1 MILRICLLAAAT
13 LPAGA
18 VLLSPAAAWA
28 QVSSDALGTAAI
40 SGRVITK
47 DKKPVARAF
56 VAAHRS
62 SVDGPLKATERRD
75 AMSDAD
81 GRFSIAGLQGGPY
94 IICVAAPRTDLLDP
108 CAWSTPPVIRVA
120 AGGASS
126 GNEIEVESGALVRIR
141 IDDNARLFQP
151 LAKSANTSIQA
162 GIWTESGHYRPVMWE
177 SSDKRGHNYQ
187 VAVPD
192 GLRFKLLLR
201 GQNVAF
207 RDNAGAKLRDDAPPS
222 MVAQKQASSQIHKFS
237 LESPGKP

>member
-1 MILRICLLAAAT
+1 MILRISLLAAGI
-13 LPAGA
+13 LPAG
-18 VLLSPAAAWA
+18 VVFLSPVPARA
-28 QVSSDALGTAAI
+28 QATSSAVGTAVM

-62 SVDGPLKATERRD
+62 SVDGPLKASERRES
-75 AMSDAD
+75 MSDAD

-126 GNEIEVESGALVRIR
+126 GNEIEVESGALVRVR

-151 LAKSANTSIQA
+151 LEIGRA
-162 GIWTESGHYRPVMWE
+162 HV
-177 SSDKRGHNYQ
+177 
-187 VAVPD
+187 
-192 GLRFKLLLR
+192 
-201 GQNVAF
+201 
-207 RDNAGAKLRDDAPPS
+207 
-222 MVAQKQASSQIHKFS
+222 
-237 LESPGKP
+237 